1 MLEIS
6 GIIGALMFAFCGL
19 PQAITC
25 IKTGNSQ
32 GLSWTFL
39 IMWFFGEVFTIIY
52 ILPKHDYILLTNY
65 ILNFGFL
72 LIMLK
77 YKIKPR
83 S

>member
-1 MLEIS
+1 MLELS
-6 GIIGALMFAFCGL
+6 GIIGAILFAFCGL

-25 IKTGNSQ
+25 IKTGNSR

-39 IMWFFGEVFTIIY
+39 IMWFFGEIFTIVY
-52 ILPKHDYILLTNY
+52 ILPKNDYILLGNY
-65 ILNFGFL
+65 IMNFVFL

-83 S
+83 N

>member
-1 MLEIS
+1 MLETS

-32 GLSWTFL
+32 GLSWSFL

>member
-32 GLSWTFL
+32 GLSWSFL
-39 IMWFFGEVFTIIY
+39 IMWFFGEVFTIVY

>member
-32 GLSWTFL
+32 GLSWSFL

-52 ILPKHDYILLTNY
+52 ILPKYDYILLSNY

>member
-1 MLEIS
+1 MLELS
-6 GIIGALMFAFCGL
+6 GIIGAVLFAFCGL

-25 IKTGNSQ
+25 IKTGNSR

-39 IMWFFGEVFTIIY
+39 IMWFFGEIFTIIY
-52 ILPKHDYILLTNY
+52 ILPKQDYILLTNY

-77 YKIKPR
+77 YKIWERK
-83 S
+83 

>member
-1 MLEIS
+1 MLELS
-6 GIIGALMFAFCGL
+6 GIIGAILFAFCGL

-25 IKTGNSQ
+25 IKTGNSR

-39 IMWFFGEVFTIIY
+39 IMWFFGEIFTIIY
-52 ILPKHDYILLTNY
+52 ILPKHDYILLGNY
-65 ILNFGFL
+65 IMNFAFL

-83 S
+83 N

>member
-1 MLEIS
+1 MLELS
-6 GIIGALMFAFCGL
+6 GIIGAVLFAFCGL

-25 IKTGNSQ
+25 IKTGNSS

-39 IMWFFGEVFTIIY
+39 IMWFFGEIFTIIY
-52 ILPKHDYILLTNY
+52 ILPKHDYILLGNY
-65 ILNFGFL
+65 ILNFVFL

-83 S
+83 N

>member
-6 GIIGALMFAFCGL
+6 GIIGALLFAFCGL

-39 IMWFFGEVFTIIY
+39 IMWFFGEVFTIVY

>member
-1 MLEIS
+1 MLELS
-6 GIIGALMFAFCGL
+6 GIIGAVLFAFCGL

-25 IKTGNSQ
+25 IKTGNSK

-39 IMWFFGEVFTIIY
+39 IMWFFGEIFTIVY
-52 ILPKHDYILLTNY
+52 ILPKQDYILLGNY

-83 S
+83 N

>member
-32 GLSWTFL
+32 GLSWSFL

>member
-6 GIIGALMFAFCGL
+6 GIIGAVLFAFCGL
-19 PQAITC
+19 PQAIEC
-25 IKTGNSQ
+25 VKYGNSD

-39 IMWFFGEVFTIIY
+39 IMWFFGEIFTIAY
-52 ILPKHDYILLTNY
+52 ILPKNDYILLGNY
-65 ILNFGFL
+65 LMNFVFL

-83 S
+83 R